1 MSSQTLG
8 DHPQFDMRIIE
19 RVTEAEMIATFLR
32 AEIRSSRFGKDI
44 LRILKR
50 DRASRKVI
58 DNPNVR
64 DAAENEYRAALLG
77 EFRGFGRNEEI
88 FMDFPNDVEWHRT
101 LLSRSDLL
109 KIRYMNYSY
118 WIDLSG
124 GSRLVADAAKRV
136 AAGEIEKATAD
147 WIRAAADAVKRGAS
161 FPEPIL
167 VSRNRQSD
175 LIVLEGHL
183 RMTAYLLSL
192 DYLPAEMP
200 MIVGYSEGIK
210 RWDES

>member
-1 MSSQTLG
+1 MPDIRRLLLFNMQ
-8 DHPQFDMRIIE
+8 IVE

-32 AEIRSSRFGKDI
+32 AEITSSRFGKDI

-50 DRASRKVI
+50 DRARRKVI
-58 DNPNVR
+58 DNPNVN
-64 DAAENEYRAALLG
+64 DAAENQYRAALLD
-77 EFRGFGRNEEI
+77 EFRGYGRNEEI
-88 FMDFPNDVEWHRT
+88 FTDFPNDVEWYRV
-101 LLSRSDLL
+101 LFSRSDLL

-136 AAGEIEKATAD
+136 AEDEIEKTTAD
-147 WIRAAADAVKRGAS
+147 WIRAAADAVKRGAA
-161 FPEPIL
+161 FPELIL

-183 RMTAYLLSL
+183 RVTAYLLSL

-200 MIVGYSEGIK
+200 MIVGYSEKIEK
-210 RWDES
+210 WDES

>member
-1 MSSQTLG
+1 
-8 DHPQFDMRIIE
+8 
-19 RVTEAEMIATFLR
+19 MIATFLR